1 MPAGVLEGA
10 GMNVAEYIVAFLEEK
25 NIDTVF
31 GVVGGAILWLCKAF
45 SESTAIKPVFT
56 NHEQAAVMAAD
67 GWARVSGKPGV
78 VFSINGPGMTNTVT
92 GIAQA
97 WVDSSP
103 VILITGNSNLN
114 SVRYE
119 RGQGVRQYGT
129 QDVRTDKLME
139 SITKRHFLLEDA
151 GNVRECLEEAYQLAV
166 SGRPGPV
173 CIEIPINVQS
183 AKVPDETG
191 IRADGVIE
199 KTAVKNREK
208 EQTETVIEKI
218 TSARRPLILAGQGIR
233 LSGMTE
239 QFRRF
244 VEKYQIP
251 VVNSRMGIDTMETD
265 SEYFIGRCGN
275 HGDRA
280 SHFALQTCDVLLIL
294 GCRMAPNTTGYDVGR
309 FSGQSYKMLIEVDA
323 KELDKFNMAVDRK
336 LHMDL
341 RTFFEAADSLKD
353 ESENL
358 KKDIRHKWIA
368 CCNGWK
374 ARYPVMRKEY
384 YNDDSISTYRV
395 IETASNLAGT
405 DDLILSDTG
414 SCCSIV
420 AQVWKVK
427 KNQRVF
433 ISGGLSAMGY
443 WAESMGLSI
452 ANKGKGQVIC
462 FVGDGSLQMNIH
474 ELATIVK
481 YGLRIKIFVIN
492 NSGYQFVRMSQ
503 AAYGIDPP
511 FGTNVE
517 HGVPLPDTKALAEAY
532 GIQYRCCD
540 KAAALSEAVRE
551 ALRAECAEICEIMVA
566 KEQEVCPRLKSI
578 ALEDGTFVSP
588 DFENLYPFL
597 DKDVLEKE
605 LQQAFIE

>member
-1 MPAGVLEGA
+1 
-10 GMNVAEYIVAFLEEK
+10 MNVSEYIVAFLEEK

-31 GVVGGAILWLCKAF
+31 GVVGGAILWLCKAL
-45 SESTAIKPVFT
+45 SESTGIKPIFT
-56 NHEQAAVMAAD
+56 NHEQAAAMAAD
-67 GWARVSGKPGV
+67 GWARISGKPGV
-78 VFSINGPGMTNTVT
+78 VFTINGPGMTNTIT
-92 GIAQA
+92 GITQA

-103 VILITGNSNLN
+103 VILITGNSNLS

-119 RGQGVRQYGT
+119 REKGVRQYGT

-139 SITKRHFLLEDA
+139 SITKKHFLLESAADA
-151 GNVRECLEEAYQLAV
+151 RVCLEEAYHLVV

-183 AKVPDETG
+183 AKVPDEILDRVNGVVNDMDTKNKKNDD
-191 IRADGVIE
+191 IDAVIE
-199 KTAVKNREK
+199 RIV
-208 EQTETVIEKI
+208 
-218 TSARRPLILAGQGIR
+218 SAERPLILAGQGIR
-233 LSGMTE
+233 LSGTVDK
-239 QFRRF
+239 FRRF
-244 VEKYQIP
+244 VEEYRIP
-251 VVNSRMGIDTMETD
+251 VVNSRMGIDTIETD
-265 SEYFIGRCGN
+265 SRYFVGRCGN

-294 GCRMAPNTTGYDVGR
+294 GSRMAPNTTGYDVSR
-309 FSGQSYKMLIEVDA
+309 FSQQSYKILIDVDE
-323 KELDKFNMAVDRK
+323 KELYKYEMAVDK
-336 LHMDL
+336 KMHMDL
-341 RTFFEAADSLKD
+341 RTFFNAINYNEYKIYEAEQDA
-353 ESENL
+353 
-358 KKDIRHKWIA
+358 RHKWIA
-368 CCNGWK
+368 CCNDWK
-374 ARYPVMRKEY
+374 KRYPIMQKEY
-384 YNDDSISTYRV
+384 YSSNLISTYRV
-395 IETASNLAGT
+395 VETVSDSAGM

-443 WAESMGLSI
+443 WAASMGLAI

-517 HGVPLPDTKALAEAY
+517 HGVPIPGTKELAGAY
-532 GIQYRCCD
+532 GIHYCSYD
-540 KAAALSEAVRE
+540 KAEELKNGIKAV
-551 ALRAECAEICEIMVA
+551 LDSGDAEICEIIVA
-566 KEQEVCPRLKSI
+566 KNQEVCPRLKSV

-588 DFENLYPFL
+588 NFENLYPFL
-597 DKDVLEKE
+597 DKEILEKE
-605 LQQAFIE
+605 IRQAY